1 RRQLAYMAEHMQ
13 DWKWDADMLAD
24 MLERA
29 NYSREGLP
37 DFDAKRV
44 LLELE
49 DIEKKV
55 QKWKYSRK

>member
-1 RRQLAYMAEHMQ
+1 MAEHMQ

-37 DFDAKRV
+37 EFDAKRV
-44 LLELE
+44 MLELA